1 MCENLILF
9 KEGKCKDEEE
19 EIRYIH
25 RHAYRPAAQQPAL
38 ADTTDPAAT
47 NTAAATTNTTAP
59 TANAEQRTDTN
70 AATSS
75 STSKPA
81 AKPKAKAKV
90 KINLKNY
97 LNKKPVAIRLSPLG
111 TKVPG
116 PLQDHEWG

>member
-9 KEGKCKDEEE
+9 KEGKRKDEEE
-19 EIRYIH
+19 KIRYIH
-25 RHAYRPAAQQPAL
+25 RHPCRP
-38 ADTTDPAAT
+38 
-47 NTAAATTNTTAP
+47 AAATTNTTAP
-59 TANAEQRTDTN
+59 TANAEQKTDTN

-81 AKPKAKAKV
+81 AKQKAKV
-90 KINLKNY
+90 KINLKKY